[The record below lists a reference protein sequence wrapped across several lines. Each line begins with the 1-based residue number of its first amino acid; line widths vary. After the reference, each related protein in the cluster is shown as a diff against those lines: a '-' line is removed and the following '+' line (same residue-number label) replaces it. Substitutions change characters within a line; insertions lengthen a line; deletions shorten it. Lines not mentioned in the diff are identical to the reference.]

1 MDSKYSHVFSPIEIR
16 GVLFK
21 NRIELAP
28 PGCLGGADER
38 GFATDRFVSTFRQFA
53 RAGVAIVSVGN
64 CTIDI
69 NESSDEGGQL
79 ELKDPAAVMPLLKF
93 TKMCECFGA
102 QGSLELTHNGK
113 DTPFETIGHAPYSCS
128 SFVTVAEEL
137 RAKRLGREPI
147 PTVEMTKE
155 KIKQT
160 VEKYAYAAWI
170 CKKAGMKMLMI
181 HGAHGNLIA
190 QFASPY
196 FNKRRDEYGGCLENR
211 ARFAIEILDAI
222 RARVGENFVIEY
234 RISAEEFHPRQMHFD
249 ETLKFI
255 GLIKDKVDILHVSA
269 GIHDVWGEPHY
280 MRYLFQ
286 PYTMDQ
292 MYNVHFAADVKKTY
306 PDLLVNTVGS
316 IKDIRMAE
324 DIIAS
329 GKADFVSMHR
339 ALNADFEMLHKF
351 TSGRENEHVPCLRCA
366 CVRMGDPPSFPCA
379 VNPMYGMFEEYPE
392 GTVTPAGTKKKVA
405 VIGGGPAGIQAVKTL
420 LERGHDVSIYEKS
433 SEFGGNV
440 KNGVSAPF
448 KQDLRDYLAYLRS
461 TLDNAPVRKFL
472 NTEATPEM
480 IDAENYDAVIVAIGA
495 EPIFPNIPGIDKPH
509 VRWAPDAENQSD
521 ITGDRIVIVGA
532 SSVGTEAAINLA
544 MQDKQVTLIDM
555 DPNCSLV
562 TTGAE
567 YDLLKMCDKYKVRR
581 ILGLKLLAIE
591 DDKVITQDVGTGDGR
606 KLSADTVL
614 LAMGMRPRREDA
626 MRFYH
631 CCPEVNFRMVGDC
644 SASGDVRDAVHTAFD
659 AARYI

>member
-1 MDSKYSHVFSPIEIR
+1 MASKYPHVFSPIEIR

-38 GFATDRFVSTFRQFA
+38 GFATDRFVKSFRQFA
-53 RAGVAIVSVGN
+53 RSGVAIVSVGN

-69 NESSDEGGQL
+69 TESSDEGGQL
-79 ELKDPAAVMPLLKF
+79 ELKDPAAVMPLVNF
-93 TKMCECFGA
+93 TKMCQSFGA

-113 DTPFETIGHAPYSCS
+113 DTPFETTGHAPYSCS
-128 SFVTVAEEL
+128 SFITVAEEL

-147 PTVEMTKE
+147 PTIEMTKE
-155 KIKQT
+155 KIRET
-160 VEKYAYAAWI
+160 VEKYAKAAWI
-170 CKKAGMKMLMI
+170 CKKAGMRMLMI

-196 FNKRRDEYGGCLENR
+196 FNKRTDEYGGSLENR
-211 ARFAIEILDAI
+211 ARFSIEILDAI
-222 RARVGENFVIEY
+222 RAAVGENFVIEY
-234 RISAEEFHPRQMHFD
+234 RISAEEFHPEQMHFD

-269 GIHDVWGEPHY
+269 GLHDVWGEPHY

-292 MYNVHFAADVKKTY
+292 MYNVHFAADVKRAY

-324 DIIAS
+324 EIIAS

-351 TSGRENEHVPCLRCA
+351 AAGRENEHVPCLRCA

-392 GTVTPAGTKKKVA
+392 GRVTPAPVKKKVA

-433 SEFGGNV
+433 SDFGGNI
-440 KNGVSAPF
+440 KNGVAAPF
-448 KQDLRDYLAYLRS
+448 KQDLRDYLAYLRGA
-461 TLDNAPVRKFL
+461 LDNAPVRRFL

-480 IDAENYDAVIVAIGA
+480 IEAENYDAVIVAIGA
-495 EPIFPNIPGIDKPH
+495 TPVVPNVPGVDKPH
-509 VRWAPDAENQSD
+509 VHWAPDAENNNVSP
-521 ITGDRIVIVGA
+521 GDRIVVVGA
-532 SSVGTEAAINLA
+532 SSVGTEAAIHLA
-544 MQDKQVTLIDM
+544 MQGRQVTVIDM

-567 YDLLKMCDKYKVRR
+567 YDLLQMCREYNVRR
-581 ILGLKLLAIE
+581 LLGLRLLEIE
-591 DDKVITQDVGTGDGR
+591 DFKVIAEDVATGERHELD
-606 KLSADTVL
+606 ADTVL
-614 LAMGMRPRREDA
+614 LAAGMKPRREEA

-631 CCPEVNFRMVGDC
+631 CCPEVDFRMVGDC
-644 SASGDVRDAVHTAFD
+644 YASGDVRDAVHSAFD

>member
-1 MDSKYSHVFSPIEIR
+1 MGSKYTHVFNPIEIR

-38 GFATDRFVSTFRQFA
+38 GFVTDRFVNTFRQFA

-69 NESSDEGGQL
+69 SESSDEGGQL
-79 ELKDPAAVMPLLKF
+79 ELKDPAAIMPLRKF
-93 TKMCECFGA
+93 TEMCNCFGA
-102 QGSLELTHNGK
+102 QGCLELTHNGK
-113 DTPFETIGHAPYSCS
+113 DTPFETVGHAPYSCS
-128 SFVTVAEEL
+128 SFITVAEEL
-137 RAKRLGREPI
+137 RAKRLGRDPI
-147 PTVEMTKE
+147 PTIEMTKE
-155 KIKQT
+155 KIRET
-160 VEKYAYAAWI
+160 VEKYANAAWL
-170 CKKAGMKMLMI
+170 CKRAGMKMLMI

-196 FNKRRDEYGGCLENR
+196 FNKRTDEYGGSLENR

-234 RISAEEFHPRQMHFD
+234 RISAEEFHPDQMHFG
-249 ETLKFI
+249 ETLQFI

-286 PYTMDQ
+286 PYTMEQ

-324 DIIAS
+324 EIIAS

-339 ALNADFEMLHKF
+339 ALNADFDMLHKF
-351 TSGRENEHVPCLRCA
+351 ASGRENEHVPCLRCA

-379 VNPMYGMFEEYPE
+379 VNPMYGMAEIYPE
-392 GTVTPAGTKKKVA
+392 GCVPRATSQKKVA

-433 SEFGGNV
+433 SCFGGNV
-440 KNGVSAPF
+440 ANGVFAPF
-448 KQDLRDYLAYLRS
+448 KQDLRDYLTYLRS
-461 TLDNAPVRKFL
+461 VLDNAPVRKFM
-472 NTEATPEM
+472 NTEATPEL
-480 IDAENYDAVIVAIGA
+480 INSENYDAVVVAVGA
-495 EPIFPNIPGIDKPH
+495 DPIIPDVPGADKPH
-509 VRWAPDAENQSD
+509 VHWAPLAESQAVHV
-521 ITGDRIVIVGA
+521 GDRIVVIGG

-544 MQDKQVTLIDM
+544 MQGRQVTVLDM
-555 DPNCSLV
+555 DPNVSLV

-567 YDLLKMCDKYKVRR
+567 YDLLQMCEKYKVRR
-581 ILGLKLLAIE
+581 HPGWKLLEIS
-591 DDKVITQDVGTGDGR
+591 DDSIVAVNVETGT
-606 KLSADTVL
+606 KQEWEADTVL
-614 LAMGMRPRREDA
+614 LAIGMKPRREDA

-631 CCPEVNFRMVGDC
+631 CCPEVNFRMIGDC
-644 SASGDVRDAVHTAFD
+644 YASGDVRDAVHTAFD
-659 AARYI
+659 ACRYL